1 MMMKNIVCILCTF
14 LLPLFSYSQGNDS
27 LKRVQYTPD
36 FKFRDG
42 IYLSIEHLKKNQ
54 AIPRARIVTTIDVED
69 LNFYGK
75 LMEANSISLF
85 DEQGLQRD
93 IAKKDIWGFSQNGIL
108 FIYYNGDFSRIPVV
122 GSICHFVAD
131 KTVLSPTMRF
141 NDPYMNPYGTYYRQA
156 PVSTTEQ
163 RQYILE
169 FETGQVL
176 DFETSSIQVFLM
188 KDKELLEEYAKLS
201 SKKQKQLK
209 FMYLRKFNDK
219 HPLYLSV
226 PQD

>member
-1 MMMKNIVCILCTF
+1 MKNIVPILIMF
-14 LLPLFSYSQGNDS
+14 LWSGFALAQGTDS

-42 IYLSIEHLKKNQ
+42 VYLSIEQVKKNQ
-54 AIPRARIVTTIDVED
+54 PISRVRIATTIDVED
-69 LNFYGK
+69 MNFYGK
-75 LMEANSISLF
+75 LLEGNSISLF
-85 DEQGLQRD
+85 DDQGLQRD
-93 IAKKDIWGFSQNGIL
+93 IAKKDVWGFSQNGVL
-108 FIYYNGDFSRIPVV
+108 FINYNGDFSRIPVV

-131 KTVLSPTMRF
+131 KTVVSSPMRF

-156 PVSTTEQ
+156 PVATTEQ

-176 DFETSSIQVFLM
+176 DFETNSIQMFLM
-188 KDKELLEEYAKLS
+188 KDKELLEEFAKLS
-201 SKKQKQLK
+201 NKKQRQLK
-209 FMYLRKFNDK
+209 FMYLRKFNEK

-226 PQD
+226 TPD